1 MQVYNFSKSLMGL
14 HDKAFKISQRKLKM
28 GRKIGNLGK
37 IFILLFISKK
47 LKTKA
52 SSPPIK

>member
-28 GRKIGNLGK
+28 E
-37 IFILLFISKK
+37 KK
-47 LKTKA
+47 
-52 SSPPIK
+52 